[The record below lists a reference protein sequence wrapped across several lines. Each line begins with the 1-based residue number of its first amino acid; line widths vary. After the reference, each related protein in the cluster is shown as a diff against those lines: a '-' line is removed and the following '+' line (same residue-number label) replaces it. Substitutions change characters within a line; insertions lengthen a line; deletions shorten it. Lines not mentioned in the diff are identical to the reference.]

1 MSGSREA
8 RRPAIVLSQSRRAA
22 YLSGMKPIRA
32 TAMLL
37 ILTAACGSSEPAPAP
52 TAQPVADVQ
61 QLMNTILEPAA
72 ETYWDAV
79 GWILDLK
86 GTTEL
91 RPRTPEEWDAVRNA
105 AYVVAESGNLLMMEG
120 RALDRGQWLT
130 LSQGLVD
137 VGKRA
142 IAAAE
147 ARDPQAVFTVGG
159 DVYEACTACHA
170 RYATQTLRPSHSTQ

>member
-1 MSGSREA
+1 
-8 RRPAIVLSQSRRAA
+8 
-22 YLSGMKPIRA
+22 MKPIRSL
-32 TAMLL
+32 AMLL
-37 ILTAACGSSEPAPAP
+37 FVSAGCNPPEPAPAP

-61 QLMNTILEPAA
+61 QLMNMILEPAA
-72 ETYWDAV
+72 ESYWDAV
-79 GWILDLK
+79 GWIVDLN
-86 GTTEL
+86 GTTEV
-91 RPRTPEEWDAVRNA
+91 RPKTAEEWDAVRNA
-105 AYVVAESGNLLMMEG
+105 AYVVAESGNLLMMDG

-147 ARDPQAVFTVGG
+147 ARDPEAVFTVGG

-170 RYATQTLRPSHSTQ
+170 RYATQTLRPSHTTQ

>member
-1 MSGSREA
+1 
-8 RRPAIVLSQSRRAA
+8 
-22 YLSGMKPIRA
+22 MKPIRSL
-32 TAMLL
+32 AMLL
-37 ILTAACGSSEPAPAP
+37 FVSAGCNPPEPAPAP

-72 ETYWDAV
+72 ESYWDAV
-79 GWILDLK
+79 GWIVDLN
-86 GTTEL
+86 GTTEV
-91 RPRTPEEWDAVRNA
+91 RPKTAEEWDAVRNA
-105 AYVVAESGNLLMMEG
+105 AYVVAESGNLLMMDG

-147 ARDPQAVFTVGG
+147 ARDPEAVFTVGG

-170 RYATQTLRPSHSTQ
+170 RYATQTLRPSHTTQ

>member
-1 MSGSREA
+1 MKATFSVVMMLFL
-8 RRPAIVLSQSRRAA
+8 AI
-22 YLSGMKPIRA
+22 
-32 TAMLL
+32 
-37 ILTAACGSSEPAPAP
+37 ACGSPEPAPTP
-52 TAQPVADVQ
+52 TSQPVADVQ

-72 ETYWDAV
+72 ESYWDAV
-79 GWILDLK
+79 GWIIDLK

-91 RPRTPEEWDAVRNA
+91 RPRTAEEWDAVRNA

-120 RALDRGQWLT
+120 RALDRGQWLA

-147 ARDPQAVFTVGG
+147 ARDPEAVFTVGG

-170 RYATQTLRPSHSTQ
+170 RYATQTLRPSHSNQ

>member
-1 MSGSREA
+1 
-8 RRPAIVLSQSRRAA
+8 
-22 YLSGMKPIRA
+22 
-32 TAMLL
+32 MLL
-37 ILTAACGSSEPAPAP
+37 ILTAACGSPEPTPAP

-72 ETYWDAV
+72 ESYWDAV